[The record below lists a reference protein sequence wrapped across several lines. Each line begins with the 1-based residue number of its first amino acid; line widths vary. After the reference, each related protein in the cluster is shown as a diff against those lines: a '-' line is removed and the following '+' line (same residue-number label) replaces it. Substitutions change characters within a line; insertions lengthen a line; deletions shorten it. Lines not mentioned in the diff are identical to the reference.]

1 MEKEKTLITHT
12 LSFFLVIFFAFAI
25 GAILILAIGEDPI
38 LGYYALFEG
47 AFGSLYSFSETLVRA
62 TPILLATIGIIIAFK
77 CKAINLGIEGQ
88 IYVGALAAAWVSLNF
103 QTYYGL
109 HLILIMA
116 ISFLAGAFWAFFPGF
131 LKAKFGINEILV
143 GLMMNFIA
151 IYLVS
156 YFVGGPLKDPYAIFH
171 RTPIIPSTAKLPKI
185 IPGTRLHAGFLI
197 AIFSSILIYII
208 LSRTTLGYKFKAIGG
223 GQECALYSGINV
235 QNMVILSMILSGGF
249 AGLAGMGEVCGVH
262 HYLLENISPGY
273 GYLAFA
279 VALLGKLN
287 PLGSI
292 IASILFAGLVV
303 GAESMQRTAGI
314 PVVLIYVIEG
324 LVILSVLCG
333 ELFIRKRR

>member
-1 MEKEKTLITHT
+1 MKKWNSSVTYIS
-12 LSFFLVIFFAFAI
+12 SFILVIFFAFFV
-25 GAILILAIGEDPI
+25 GALLIIAIGEDPI

-47 AFGSLYSFSETLVRA
+47 AFGNLYSISETLVRA
-62 TPILLATIGIIIAFK
+62 TPILLAALGIIIAFK
-77 CKAINLGIEGQ
+77 CKAINLGAEGQ
-88 IYVGALAAAWVSLNF
+88 IYIGALATAWASLNF
-103 QTYYGL
+103 QLYNGL
-109 HLILIMA
+109 HMVLIVL
-116 ISFLAGAFWAFFPGF
+116 ISFFAGALWAFFPGF

-156 YFVGGPLKDPYAIFH
+156 YAVGGPLKDPYAIFH

-197 AIFSSILIYII
+197 AIFCSILIYIL
-208 LSRTTLGYKFKAIGG
+208 LSKTTLGYKFKAVGNS
-223 GQECALYSGINV
+223 QECALCSGMNV
-235 QNMVILSMILSGGF
+235 QNLIILSMILSGGF
-249 AGLAGMGEVCGVH
+249 AGLAGMGEVSGVH

-279 VALLGKLN
+279 VAILGRLN

-292 IASILFAGLVV
+292 LASILFAALVV

-324 LVILSVLCG
+324 LVILSVLGG
-333 ELFIRKRR
+333 ESFIRKKR